1 MCNCFRLL
9 STSQFGKL
17 QNSTLLVFAWI
28 LAPNIR
34 EEWLWGTNIPFYQLT
49 AFTGRKHTRWAY
61 LITNPQGTYFAVYCA
76 FYNPAPGHQQSHHP
90 PNGGLGWGGQSNWG
104 LLSTLRLVHSSCKG
118 CEHYTRIMDNFID
131 FFIRT
136 FTPSRHTWWP
146 TMTLTSLSS
155 VTVTCAGLTFSSG
168 MNVSQMLNNIFPRF
182 LMSIFHYRVSSCV
195 CVDILTQESQK
206 RWNLS
211 TFSRRGWVL

>member
-1 MCNCFRLL
+1 MRDKYSLL
-9 STSQFGKL
+9 STDS
-17 QNSTLLVFAWI
+17 I
-28 LAPNIR
+28 YR
-34 EEWLWGTNIPFYQLT
+34 EETYQVSIS
-49 AFTGRKHTRWAY
+49 Y
-61 LITNPQGTYFAVYCA
+61 QCPQGTYFAVCCA

-136 FTPSRHTWWP
+136 FTPYRHTWWP

-168 MNVSQMLNNIFPRF
+168 MNVSKMSSDIVLSFIWWIRYFPF
-182 LMSIFHYRVSSCV
+182 IELVHVSV
-195 CVDILTQESQK
+195 
-206 RWNLS
+206 
-211 TFSRRGWVL
+211 